1 MDKIIISDGCL
12 SIVYRKDTKMNNEK
26 DLVSSLMSYIAS
38 LEETI
43 KTQKELIDGDKI
55 LIYRYKTMIDLQND
69 LITALK
75 RDLENITEIYGYT
88 E

>member
-43 KTQKELIDGDKI
+43 KNQKELIDGDKI

-69 LITALK
+69 LIHALQ